1 MAAHDEKNFGLK
13 EGMKVEIFSEGLI
26 FLLNGVIDKID
37 EDAIWVTNAKGSE
50 MPVIIHNSKVSI
62 KAIRSDDTIIIL
74 HGAITG
80 NSDTFWKIGQ
90 LSQFSFPNQRNNYRH
105 HVDIET
111 TVVRLAFIDDMDGG
125 EYYPTQPET
134 ECTIHNISGGGLM
147 FSCYRP
153 FYLDDNVQFGPI
165 TLIPEQEP
173 FVLRSQILRVNK
185 NFKNEDKYYYGCQFF
200 GMDDRTQER
209 LIRQIFTMQ
218 AEEIRRKNRF

>member
-80 NSDTFWKIGQ
+80 NSDTAYRRSAKSHDYLHTEGLHGGQ
-90 LSQFSFPNQRNNYRH
+90 ACFYR
-105 HVDIET
+105 
-111 TVVRLAFIDDMDGG
+111 
-125 EYYPTQPET
+125 
-134 ECTIHNISGGGLM
+134 
-147 FSCYRP
+147 
-153 FYLDDNVQFGPI
+153 
-165 TLIPEQEP
+165 
-173 FVLRSQILRVNK
+173 
-185 NFKNEDKYYYGCQFF
+185 
-200 GMDDRTQER
+200 
-209 LIRQIFTMQ
+209 
-218 AEEIRRKNRF
+218 